1 MAEEVAPT
9 RKRMDVD
16 FDGHSPSTRWVVI
29 DVNNDPLGVPN
40 VYLGADPARPYV
52 SIGLPH
58 GIRRWE
64 FMLFDD
70 EPSERVEDD
79 AFITHLLETSLIPN
93 SRLYLINGCGHW
105 LQTEHP
111 TEFTDQVLHFLKTS

>member
-16 FDGHSPSTRWVVI
+16 FDGQSPSTRWVVI

-40 VYLGADPARPYV
+40 VYL
-52 SIGLPH
+52 
-58 GIRRWE
+58 
-64 FMLFDD
+64 
-70 EPSERVEDD
+70 
-79 AFITHLLETSLIPN
+79 
-93 SRLYLINGCGHW
+93 CGHW